1 MSSQTFGTTISAAC
15 DGVAALRSAAKSA
28 SVKSVSCPIAVTT
41 GISEEAISAVGTIS
55 EFPKKQK
62 LPSGLYRIFRRS

>member
-41 GISEEAISAVGTIS
+41 GISEEAKTVGLVLLRCRV
-55 EFPKKQK
+55 KQK
-62 LPSGLYRIFRRS
+62 LSD